1 MASTYIS
8 KARRAELI
16 DEFMDCWIDT
26 ESYSNPETA
35 DDEARQYRAD
45 LEALSNPDL
54 VAEIKA
60 SGWDIL

>member
-16 DEFMDCWIDT
+16 DEFMECWQET
-26 ESYSNPETA
+26 ESYSTPEAA

>member
-26 ESYSNPETA
+26 ESYSTPESA

>member
-16 DEFMDCWIDT
+16 DEFMDCWMET
-26 ESYSNPETA
+26 ESYSTPEAA
-35 DDEARQYRAD
+35 DDEARKYRAD
-45 LEALSNPDL
+45 LAALSNPDL

>member
-16 DEFMDCWIDT
+16 DEFMECWLET
-26 ESYSNPETA
+26 ESYSTPEA
-35 DDEARQYRAD
+35 AEAEARDYRQGLHATP
-45 LEALSNPDL
+45 NPQL

-60 SGWDIL
+60 SGWGIL

>member
-26 ESYSNPETA
+26 ESYSTPETA

>member
-8 KARRAELI
+8 KARRAALI
-16 DEFMDCWIDT
+16 DEFMECWIET
-26 ESYSNPETA
+26 ESYSTPEAA

-45 LEALSNPDL
+45 LAALSNPDL

>member
-16 DEFMDCWIDT
+16 DEFMDCWIDP
-26 ESYSNPETA
+26 ESFSPPETA
-35 DDEARQYRAD
+35 DDEPRQYRAD

>member
-26 ESYSNPETA
+26 ESFSTPETA